1 MKYSLIP
8 LASLLLLSSCA
19 WYKDLERSL
28 VEDDEKQMKRSD
40 RPVSRAQYDQLLVKY
55 EELSKKYEQLKEQPK
70 NSQGNLVDELQKTQ
84 SENFANPS
92 PNVETETVN
101 LFPGGAAAAADQN
114 QAPAAAAI
122 EVPEDVE
129 SQLSLYRRGLALK
142 ASNPGEATKIFQQLE
157 NQAISPVKTRA
168 KFQIGEM
175 LLGRGQYDLALQ
187 VFEDIINKHAESGV
201 VLDALKYAVV
211 ASEKLGATAKRDQY
225 SSMLNDVFGS
235 QGQGM

>member
-1 MKYSLIP
+1 LIPIASLIF
-8 LASLLLLSSCA
+8 LSSCA
-19 WYKDLERSL
+19 WYSDLERSL
-28 VEDDEKQMKRSD
+28 VADDEKKMKRT
-40 RPVSRAQYDQLLVKY
+40 SRTVPREQYDQLLVKY
-55 EELSKKYEQLKEQPK
+55 EELSKKYEAASEKPS
-70 NSQGNLVDELQKTQ
+70 NSEGSLVDELQKTQ

-92 PNVETETVN
+92 GNVETVDV
-101 LFPGGAAAAADQN
+101 FPN
-114 QAPAAAAI
+114 QAPVVAPVVASSTPI
-122 EVPEDVE
+122 VVPADIE

-142 ASNPGEATKIFQQLE
+142 ASNAGEATKIFQQLE
-157 NQAISPVKTRA
+157 NQAISPVKARA

-187 VFEDIINKHAESGV
+187 VFEDIINKNAESGV

-211 ASEKLGATAKRDQY
+211 SAEKLGSAAKRDQY